1 MRKANLFLTDQLQVI
16 QSRIRWLR
24 SFQFIFLVSGLLL
37 IWIAERS
44 AGHQSR
50 PFSNWYLAFVAYI
63 FYGFLSVAF
72 VRRRATRGF
81 SRSKLPTKI
90 LVQRWLT
97 AESLT
102 LCIAYSPILCF
113 LLSECSSRCRS
124 FLAFPGM
131 LWVLS
136 YLPFGDLPCQ
146 KRFGIALV
154 NNSVSI

>member
-50 PFSNWYLAFVAYI
+50 PFSSWYFAFVAYI
-63 FYGFLSVAF
+63 SYGFLSVAY

-113 LLSECSSRCRS
+113 SIERMLLKMPIVFSLPWYALG
-124 FLAFPGM
+124 FILLI
-131 LWVLS
+131 LWRPSV
-136 YLPFGDLPCQ
+136 PE
-146 KRFGIALV
+146 ALR
-154 NNSVSI
+154 NRVSQ